1 MIKEHCGI
9 PSQCGCAMICKM
21 TQKELEALMH
31 FVQDAVDV
39 ILLSTIELSK
49 KDPTFLES
57 LISSYD
63 EESKKPQAAKEEET
77 EEQLKELDA
86 LLQKKAFKA

>member
-1 MIKEHCGI
+1 
-9 PSQCGCAMICKM
+9 MICKM

-39 ILLSTIELSK
+39 ILMSTIELSK

-57 LISSYD
+57 LVNSYD
-63 EESKKPQAAKEEET
+63 EEPTKPQAAKEEET

>member
-1 MIKEHCGI
+1 
-9 PSQCGCAMICKM
+9 M

-57 LISSYD
+57 LVNSYD

>member
-1 MIKEHCGI
+1 
-9 PSQCGCAMICKM
+9 MICKM

-86 LLQKKAFKA
+86 LLQKKAFKAWQSAT

>member
-1 MIKEHCGI
+1 MIKERCGI

-21 TQKELEALMH
+21 TQKELEVLMH

-39 ILLSTIELSK
+39 ILMSTIELAK
-49 KDPTFLES
+49 KDPSFLEDLVS
-57 LISSYD
+57 GYD
-63 EESKKPQAAKEEET
+63 EEPKPQTAKEEEA

-86 LLQKKAFKA
+86 LLQKKVFKA

>member
-1 MIKEHCGI
+1 
-9 PSQCGCAMICKM
+9 M

-39 ILLSTIELSK
+39 ILMSTVELSK

-57 LISSYD
+57 LVNSYY
-63 EESKKPQAAKEEET
+63 EEPTKPQAAKEEET

>member
-1 MIKEHCGI
+1 
-9 PSQCGCAMICKM
+9 MICKM
-21 TQKELEALMH
+21 TQKELAALMH

-39 ILLSTIELSK
+39 ILMSTIELSK
-49 KDPTFLES
+49 KDPSFLES

-63 EESKKPQAAKEEET
+63 EESEKPQAAKEEET

>member
-1 MIKEHCGI
+1 
-9 PSQCGCAMICKM
+9 MICKM

-57 LISSYD
+57 LVNSYD
-63 EESKKPQAAKEEET
+63 EEPKKPQAAKEEET

-86 LLQKKAFKA
+86 LLQKKAFKAWQSAT

>member
-1 MIKEHCGI
+1 
-9 PSQCGCAMICKM
+9 MICKM

-39 ILLSTIELSK
+39 ILMSTIELSK
-49 KDPTFLES
+49 KDPSFLED
-57 LISSYD
+57 LVKGYD
-63 EESKKPQAAKEEET
+63 EELEKPQTAKEEET

-86 LLQKKAFKA
+86 LLQKKTFKA

>member
-1 MIKEHCGI
+1 
-9 PSQCGCAMICKM
+9 M

-39 ILLSTIELSK
+39 ILLSTIELAK

-86 LLQKKAFKA
+86 LLQKRAFKA

>member
-1 MIKEHCGI
+1 
-9 PSQCGCAMICKM
+9 MICKM

-39 ILLSTIELSK
+39 ILMSTIELSK

>member
-1 MIKEHCGI
+1 
-9 PSQCGCAMICKM
+9 
-21 TQKELEALMH
+21 MH

-39 ILLSTIELSK
+39 ILISTIELSK
-49 KDPTFLES
+49 KDPSFLED
-57 LISSYD
+57 LVKGYD
-63 EESKKPQAAKEEET
+63 EELEKPQTAKEEET

>member
-1 MIKEHCGI
+1 
-9 PSQCGCAMICKM
+9 MICKM

-49 KDPTFLES
+49 KDPTFIES

>member
-1 MIKEHCGI
+1 
-9 PSQCGCAMICKM
+9 MICKM

-57 LISSYD
+57 LVNSYD
-63 EESKKPQAAKEEET
+63 EEPKKTQAAKEEET

>member
-1 MIKEHCGI
+1 
-9 PSQCGCAMICKM
+9 MICKM

-63 EESKKPQAAKEEET
+63 EEPKKPQAAKEEET
-77 EEQLKELDA
+77 EEQLKELDI

>member
-9 PSQCGCAMICKM
+9 PSWCGCAMICKM

-39 ILLSTIELSK
+39 ILMSTIELSK
-49 KDPTFLES
+49 KDPSFLES
-57 LISSYD
+57 LVNSYD
-63 EESKKPQAAKEEET
+63 EESEKPQAAKEEET
-77 EEQLKELDA
+77 EEQLKELDS

>member
-1 MIKEHCGI
+1 
-9 PSQCGCAMICKM
+9 
-21 TQKELEALMH
+21 MH

-39 ILLSTIELSK
+39 ILMSTIELSK
-49 KDPTFLES
+49 KDPSFLES
-57 LISSYD
+57 LVNSYN
-63 EESKKPQAAKEEET
+63 EESEKPQAAKEEET

>member
-1 MIKEHCGI
+1 
-9 PSQCGCAMICKM
+9 MICKM

-39 ILLSTIELSK
+39 ILMSTIELSK
-49 KDPTFLES
+49 KDPSFLED
-57 LISSYD
+57 LVKGYD
-63 EESKKPQAAKEEET
+63 EELEKPQTAKEEET
-77 EEQLKELDA
+77 EEQLQELDA

>member
-1 MIKEHCGI
+1 
-9 PSQCGCAMICKM
+9 M

-39 ILLSTIELSK
+39 ILMSTVELSK

-57 LISSYD
+57 LVSGYD
-63 EESKKPQAAKEEET
+63 EPEKPQSAKEEET

>member
-1 MIKEHCGI
+1 
-9 PSQCGCAMICKM
+9 M

-57 LISSYD
+57 LVNSYD
-63 EESKKPQAAKEEET
+63 KEPKKPQAAKEEET

>member
-1 MIKEHCGI
+1 
-9 PSQCGCAMICKM
+9 M

-39 ILLSTIELSK
+39 ILMSTVELSK

-57 LISSYD
+57 LVNSYD
-63 EESKKPQAAKEEET
+63 EEPTKPQAAKEEET
-77 EEQLKELDA
+77 EEQLEELDA

>member
-1 MIKEHCGI
+1 
-9 PSQCGCAMICKM
+9 M

-57 LISSYD
+57 LVHSYD
-63 EESKKPQAAKEEET
+63 EEPKKPQAAKEEET

>member
-1 MIKEHCGI
+1 
-9 PSQCGCAMICKM
+9 
-21 TQKELEALMH
+21 MH

-49 KDPTFLES
+49 KDPSFLES
-57 LISSYD
+57 LVNSYN
-63 EESKKPQAAKEEET
+63 EESEKPQAAKEEET
-77 EEQLKELDA
+77 EEQLKELDS

>member
-1 MIKEHCGI
+1 
-9 PSQCGCAMICKM
+9 MICKM

-39 ILLSTIELSK
+39 ILLSTVELSK

-63 EESKKPQAAKEEET
+63 EESKKPQAVKEEET

>member
-1 MIKEHCGI
+1 
-9 PSQCGCAMICKM
+9 M

-39 ILLSTIELSK
+39 ILMSTIELSK
-49 KDPTFLES
+49 KDPSFLES
-57 LISSYD
+57 LVNSYD
-63 EESKKPQAAKEEET
+63 EESEKPQAAKEEET
-77 EEQLKELDA
+77 EEQLKELDS

>member
-1 MIKEHCGI
+1 
-9 PSQCGCAMICKM
+9 
-21 TQKELEALMH
+21 MH

-39 ILLSTIELSK
+39 ILMSTIELSK

-63 EESKKPQAAKEEET
+63 EESKKPQAVKEEER

>member
-1 MIKEHCGI
+1 
-9 PSQCGCAMICKM
+9 
-21 TQKELEALMH
+21 MH

-39 ILLSTIELSK
+39 ILMSTIELAK
-49 KDPTFLES
+49 KNPSFLED
-57 LISSYD
+57 LVNGYD
-63 EESKKPQAAKEEET
+63 EEPKPQAPKEEEA

>member
-1 MIKEHCGI
+1 
-9 PSQCGCAMICKM
+9 M

-57 LISSYD
+57 LVNSYD
-63 EESKKPQAAKEEET
+63 EEPTKPQAAKEEET

>member
-1 MIKEHCGI
+1 
-9 PSQCGCAMICKM
+9 MICKM

-57 LISSYD
+57 LVNSYD
-63 EESKKPQAAKEEET
+63 EEPTKPQAAKEEET

-86 LLQKKAFKA
+86 LLQKKAFKAWQSAT

>member
-1 MIKEHCGI
+1 
-9 PSQCGCAMICKM
+9 M

-39 ILLSTIELSK
+39 ILMSTIELSK
-49 KDPTFLES
+49 KDPSFLES
-57 LISSYD
+57 LVNSYD
-63 EESKKPQAAKEEET
+63 EEPVKPQAAKEEET

>member
-1 MIKEHCGI
+1 
-9 PSQCGCAMICKM
+9 
-21 TQKELEALMH
+21 MH

-57 LISSYD
+57 LVKSYD
-63 EESKKPQAAKEEET
+63 EEPTKPQAAKEEET